1 MISPY
6 YGDIKQ
12 NVDRC
17 GLHLFG
23 IFGDEKSPPYT
34 YTIGFAAHGLP
45 EVIVFG
51 LDMRM
56 VAPFLNRYYDE
67 IVNQKTRCGGP
78 GVLSPEDDWF
88 NMPMS
93 VVNVESGRA
102 DDYAV
107 QAFAFAEDMGWKK
120 PEFVQ
125 WVWPDTKGK
134 LPWQQGYEKEK
145 FGKVQP
151 VLARF
156 M

>member
-1 MISPY
+1 MSSSPY
-6 YGDIKQ
+6 FADIKA

-23 IFGDEKSPPYT
+23 IFGSEDSPPFT

-67 IVNQKTRCGGP
+67 IVNQKTRDAGP
-78 GVLSPEDDWF
+78 AVIQGEDWF
-88 NMPMS
+88 NLPMS
-93 VVNVESGRA
+93 VINCERDRVE
-102 DDYAV
+102 DYAV

-125 WVWPDTKGK
+125 WIWPDTNGK
-134 LPWQQGYEKEK
+134 LPWQSGYEKEK
-145 FGKVQP
+145 FSKVQP

>member
-1 MISPY
+1 MLSPY
-6 YGDIKQ
+6 YQDIKQ
-12 NVDRC
+12 NIDRC

-23 IFGDEKSPPYT
+23 IFGDAESPPFT

-67 IVNQKTRCGGP
+67 IVNQKTRDAGP
-78 GVLSPEDDWF
+78 AVIQGEDWF

-102 DDYAV
+102 DEFAH
-107 QAFAFAEDMGWKK
+107 QAIYFAQDAGWKK

-134 LPWQQGYEKEK
+134 LPWQAGYEKEK